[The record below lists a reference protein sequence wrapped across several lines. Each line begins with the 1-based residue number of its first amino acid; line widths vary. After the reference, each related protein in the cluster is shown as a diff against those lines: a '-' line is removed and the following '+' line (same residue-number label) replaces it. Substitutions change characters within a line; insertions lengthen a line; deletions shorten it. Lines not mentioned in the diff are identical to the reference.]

1 MSLWHKI
8 IHRVQITINRNQWFQ
23 SLEKDVARIYK
34 RPIEIVFDVGA
45 HKGQTSLQFRKCF
58 PFADI
63 HAFEPSPKNF
73 RALQANLRGR
83 DRIKPHPY
91 ALGQTQA
98 SALLDEGVNDLGCQL
113 VARGNQRGR
122 DSLTEVRVD
131 TIDNYLQEN
140 KLKHIDLLK
149 LDVEG
154 SELDVLRG
162 GTCTLRSKLVNFIV
176 AECDFNAADTQH
188 SFFPDLLEFLT
199 ARNFLFFGLYDVIH
213 YRECSGIGFCNA
225 LFLSDNLS

>member
-1 MSLWHKI
+1 MSLWRKLS
-8 IHRVQITINRNQWFQ
+8 HRVQIALDRNRWFQ
-23 SLEKDVARIYK
+23 SLEKDVARIFK
-34 RPIEIVFDVGA
+34 RPIRVIFDVGA
-45 HKGQTSLQFRKCF
+45 HQGQTSLHFRKCF
-58 PFADI
+58 PMAEV
-63 HAFEPSPKNF
+63 HAFEPSPHNF

-83 DRIKPHPY
+83 NRIHPQPC
-91 ALGQTQA
+91 ALGQTQTL
-98 SALLDEGVNDLGCQL
+98 ALLSERKNDLCGQL
-113 VARGNQRGR
+113 VPEDKTQGG

-162 GTCTLRSKLVNFIV
+162 GTSTLRSKLVNFIV
-176 AECDFNAADTQH
+176 AECDFNAVDTQH

-213 YRECSGIGFCNA
+213 YHEYSGIGYCNA